1 MKRFL
6 LWGVTLAMVSL
17 PDLCVAQTGA
27 AYRVVGNS
35 IRVTRASEWNN
46 WIFQNDLVSSLNVPL
61 SEADVV
67 RVETDGMRPVLFQR
81 EINVAPTAGDFSYTD
96 VVRAGGDTTF
106 GSATVKSND
115 RLASNVID
123 DDLSTYWEPDTPT
136 NFSSRLRDPGDFHID
151 GLRNWELE

>member
-81 EINVAPTAGDFSYTD
+81 EINVILRDHFIPAIYT
-96 VVRAGGDTTF
+96 TLTI
-106 GSATVKSND
+106 N
-115 RLASNVID
+115 NVII
-123 DDLSTYWEPDTPT
+123 SESFV
-136 NFSSRLRDPGDFHID
+136 N
-151 GLRNWELE
+151 